1 MTITVLA
8 VAFLLLILFV
18 AVVGHKVIM
27 QRDSA
32 SKDIDAQKCS
42 ICQKMF
48 DKSILVERQIGDYKL
63 MYFCR
68 ECVIKLSVNV
78 GMKN

>member
-18 AVVGHKVIM
+18 AGVGYKVIM
-27 QRDSA
+27 HRGLSLNET
-32 SKDIDAQKCS
+32 DIQKCS
-42 ICQKMF
+42 ICRNTF
-48 DKSILVERQIGDYKL
+48 DRSSLVERQIGDYKL

-68 ECVIKLSVNV
+68 ECVMKLYADI
-78 GMKN
+78 GTKN